1 MATPYIT
8 LGSHTTGGGKVI
20 SGQSSFLIEGKPI
33 ACVGD
38 KAACPKHKCA
48 STIVSGD
55 NHMIVM
61 GKPAAQHNSPLSC
74 GCKCIGD
81 QYLTVGDNGGGQG
94 ENHRSTS
101 SALQDNQLQQNG
113 LVNNFNRNN
122 ERYENYYI
130 EQNRTDIFIK
140 FKTILPPYDSD
151 GKGFSVLHSLS
162 GVISFLLNY
171 TLTGTRLFISLSAYT
186 DPLSRNAKV
195 LPYATAYISRD
206 GTQIA
211 TKKIDDTDG
220 IWNTE
225 KGRVPVGSAVIEL
238 PKSNLS
244 LVTVDLKLGYF
255 AQVNDSVGQI
265 APIPPTTSYS
275 FTLTSIAKRI
285 S

>member
-1 MATPYIT
+1 MAKGFAINNSMTNHGGIIQATQQRTSQMGNLFLRAGDGHFCPKCKCWSTIQP
-8 LGSHTTGGGKVI
+8 SHNHI
-20 SGQSSFLIEGKPI
+20 IMDGKPVAYTGDRLTCGATI
-33 ACVGD
+33 QPKQSHVVGT
-38 KAACPKHKCA
+38 
-48 STIVSGD
+48 S
-55 NHMIVM
+55 
-61 GKPAAQHNSPLSC
+61 
-74 GCKCIGD
+74 
-81 QYLTVGDNGGGQG
+81 QG
-94 ENHRSTS
+94 ENYKGSTTPIH
-101 SALQDNQLQQNG
+101 NTTIQQND
-113 LVNNFNRNN
+113 LVNNFNGNN
-122 ERYENYYI
+122 ERYENQYT

-140 FKTILPPYDSD
+140 FKTVLPPYDSD
-151 GKGFSVLHSLS
+151 GKGFSILHSLS

-171 TLTGTRLFISLSAYT
+171 TLAGTRLFISLSAYT

-206 GTQIA
+206 GNQIA

-225 KGRVPVGSAVIEL
+225 KGKVPVGSAVIEL

-244 LVTVDLKLGYF
+244 IVTVELKLGYF